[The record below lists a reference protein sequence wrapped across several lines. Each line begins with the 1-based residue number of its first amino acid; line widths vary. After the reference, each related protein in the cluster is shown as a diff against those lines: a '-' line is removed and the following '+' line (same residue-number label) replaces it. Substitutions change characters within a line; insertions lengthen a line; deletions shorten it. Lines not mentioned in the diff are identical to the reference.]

1 MILAGFSNWT
11 TESVLIRI
19 VVSMLLGVFIGIDRG
34 VKRRGGGAR
43 TTTTVC
49 LGASL
54 VMLLEQYVQ

>member
-49 LGASL
+49 LGATL
-54 VMLLEQYVQ
+54 VMLL